1 MVQSSS
7 RKQVN
12 YQENW
17 TNRGDILSKP
27 KGRNPARQTFLH
39 ADLIDQ
45 LNPKN
50 PLLQLARKIDWS
62 VFENEFGGLYSH
74 LGKPNKHIR
83 LMVGLS
89 MLKHLEN
96 LSDEVLV
103 QRWVQNPYYQAFC
116 GEIEFQWQLPCDPTS
131 LTHFRKRIGVT
142 GHEKILAVSIM
153 LHAEKVE
160 QEDEVCIDT
169 TVQEKNITF
178 PTDAKQ
184 YRKIHGKLLNLA
196 RREGI
201 SLDRTYE
208 KEVKQLKQLKQHTR
222 FATHPKNRKKARKAV
237 KRFKTLSGRLIR
249 AVERQMSVNQ
259 LEQHGEPLALF
270 RRMLEQKRSDK
281 NKLYSLHE
289 PHVYCMS
296 KGKAHQRYE
305 FGTKA
310 SIATTRD
317 SSIIIG
323 ALAFDQNQYD
333 AHTLPAVMSQI
344 KRLTDKTPTVGI
356 ADRGYRGKSKVN
368 DTRIVTPGPARKN
381 AAQEAI
387 KLARKRFRRRAGIE
401 PVIGHLKSDHRLKRN
416 FLKGFNG
423 DQINVIMAAAAFN
436 FRKWMR
442 EIIFWLQKLFASGLP
457 TLGRPRLLFNALA

>member
-1 MVQSSS
+1 M
-7 RKQVN
+7 
-12 YQENW
+12 
-17 TNRGDILSKP
+17 SKP
-27 KGRNPARQTFLH
+27 KRRNPAQQTFLH

-62 VFENEFGGLYSH
+62 VFENEFGPLYSH

-89 MLKHLEN
+89 ILKHLEN
-96 LSDEVLV
+96 VSDEVLV

-131 LTHFRKRIGVT
+131 MTHFRKRVGVA
-142 GHEKILAVSIM
+142 GHEKILAASIN
-153 LHAEKVE
+153 LHAKKVE
-160 QEDEVCIDT
+160 VEDEICIDT

-184 YRKIHGKLLNLA
+184 YRKIHGKLLKLA

-208 KEVKQLKQLKQHTR
+208 KEVKQLKQHTR

-237 KRFKTLSGRLIR
+237 KRLKTISGRLMR
-249 AVERQMSVNQ
+249 AVARQMTAQQ
-259 LEQHGEPLALF
+259 LDGYADQLALF

-323 ALAFDQNQYD
+323 ALAFEQNPYD
-333 AHTLPAVMSQI
+333 AHTLPAVLAQV
-344 KRLTDKTPTVGI
+344 KRLANKTPVVGI
-356 ADRGYRGKSKVN
+356 VDRGYRGKRKVN
-368 DTRIVTPGPARKN
+368 DTRIVTPKPARKN

-416 FLKGFNG
+416 FLKGFDG
-423 DQINVIMAAAAFN
+423 DQINLIMSAAAFN
-436 FRKWMR
+436 FRKWIR
-442 EIIFWLQKLFASGLP
+442 EIIFWLDNLFKPMQLMLSKQQLLLDKLA
-457 TLGRPRLLFNALA
+457 

>member
-1 MVQSSS
+1 
-7 RKQVN
+7 
-12 YQENW
+12 
-17 TNRGDILSKP
+17 
-27 KGRNPARQTFLH
+27 
-39 ADLIDQ
+39 
-45 LNPKN
+45 
-50 PLLQLARKIDWS
+50 
-62 VFENEFGGLYSH
+62 
-74 LGKPNKHIR
+74 
-83 LMVGLS
+83 MVGLS

-96 LSDEVLV
+96 LSDEALV

-131 LTHFRKRIGVT
+131 LTHFRKRIGVE
-142 GHEKILAVSIM
+142 GHEKILTASIM
-153 LHAEKVE
+153 LHAEKVA
-160 QEDEVCIDT
+160 QEEEVCVDT

-184 YRKIHGKLLNLA
+184 YRKIHGKLLKLA
-196 RREGI
+196 RQEGL

-208 KEVKQLKQLKQHTR
+208 KEVKQLKQHTR
-222 FATHPKNRKKARKAV
+222 FATHPKNRKKARRAV
-237 KRFKTLSGRLIR
+237 KRLKTISGRLMR
-249 AVERQMSVNQ
+249 AVERQMDA
-259 LEQHGEPLALF
+259 EQWDHYAEQFALF

-317 SSIIIG
+317 SSVILG

-333 AHTLPAVMSQI
+333 AHTLPAVLAQI
-344 KRLTDKTPTVGI
+344 KRVANKTPTVGI

-368 DTRIVTPGPARKN
+368 ETRIVTPKPARKN
-381 AAQEAI
+381 ATQEAI

-416 FLKGFNG
+416 FLKGFDG
-423 DQINVIMAAAAFN
+423 DQINLIMAAAAFN

-442 EIIFWLQKLFASGLP
+442 EIIFWLQNLLNPMKLILNRQP
-457 TLGRPRLLFNALA
+457 LLSNQLA